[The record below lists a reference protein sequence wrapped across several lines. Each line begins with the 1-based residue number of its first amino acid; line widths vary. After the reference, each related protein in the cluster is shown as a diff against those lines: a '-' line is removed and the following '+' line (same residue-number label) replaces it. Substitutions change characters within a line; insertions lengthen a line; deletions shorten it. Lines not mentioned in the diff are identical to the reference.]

1 MQEREET
8 VLEQGPRDLGRK
20 QGKAIK
26 WGTDTSSSEDLK
38 EEMKMDVN

>member
-20 QGKAIK
+20 QGKDIK
-26 WGTDTSSSEDLK
+26 WGTDTSSSEELK
-38 EEMKMDVN
+38 EEIKMDVS